1 MVLAVRRFLFWKK
14 EWAGHCRMLQVV
26 GLLEKSEHKRG
37 AEDGVHSMSR
47 MFLTECRLVVVFED
61 TERLAGR

>member
-14 EWAGHCRMLQVV
+14 EWARHCRMLRVV
-26 GLLEKSEHKRG
+26 YLKSEHRRG